1 MFYEKINAVM
11 GQGPSSRAVLITGG
25 FHTDGMTDLF
35 REHNISYGVLT
46 PRLMEKSDEHLY
58 RDAMLQDQQQLFD
71 ISYLELSN
79 GLNDLATQVEMGV
92 NPGKKFSV
100 LIKNFWSKL
109 PAGTTAAQ
117 MVEIYNQTISALEQ
131 RLDPVSYT
139 HLTLPTNREV

>member
-1 MFYEKINAVM
+1 
-11 GQGPSSRAVLITGG
+11 
-25 FHTDGMTDLF
+25 
-35 REHNISYGVLT
+35 
-46 PRLMEKSDEHLY
+46 MEKSDEHLY

-131 RLDPVSYT
+131 RLDPKQKGIRLERLEPITRNDVPRDQFKIVKRTGGQEIATRESCLLYT
-139 HLTLPTNREV
+139 SPSPRDGLLSRMPSSA